1 MIDGIATF
9 TIVASTMIIA
19 TPIVSVTR
27 PSQRFA
33 SVLTGAHASNLVR
46 AIIPVVTPPSPQP
59 GLPQRTVRGGAH
71 MVVHV
76 SRRTI
81 DVGGSDV
88 SPLQRIGLLLLLVPL
103 AVIVFALGAVVLAVL
118 LVAGAIVAA
127 ALAVAALVVRHGIQR
142 GR

>member
-1 MIDGIATF
+1 
-9 TIVASTMIIA
+9 
-19 TPIVSVTR
+19 
-27 PSQRFA
+27 
-33 SVLTGAHASNLVR
+33 
-46 AIIPVVTPPSPQP
+46 
-59 GLPQRTVRGGAH
+59 

-118 LVAGAIVAA
+118 LVAGAIAAA